1 MKICLDAGHY
11 KGYNQGVVKSYYEGN
26 IMWKVTNLQKK
37 YLEQN
42 INTAL
47 EEYNVD
53 VNVSKIFKKCQTT
66 ESVF

>member
-37 YLEQN
+37 YLEILPNQSIVEKN
-42 INTAL
+42 NTNL
-47 EEYNVD
+47 LP
-53 VNVSKIFKKCQTT
+53 
-66 ESVF
+66 VFFPISSSLILG